1 MAWDRTRDLPFHGA
15 NTLLA
20 ELPRPVMRQIYS
32 ALTIYVLLHVL
43 RCLVC
48 KLNSP
53 GFGASLMKKY
63 GKNEIFFLQISYAH
77 DSRHFDFMSNVF

>member
-1 MAWDRTRDLPFHGA
+1 MTSVCRSLIAD
-15 NTLLA
+15 TLLT

-48 KLNSP
+48 KLNSLWRLLNEKMWKNVIIYKY
-53 GFGASLMKKY
+53 LMPM
-63 GKNEIFFLQISYAH
+63 IADILISGVIL
-77 DSRHFDFMSNVF
+77 F